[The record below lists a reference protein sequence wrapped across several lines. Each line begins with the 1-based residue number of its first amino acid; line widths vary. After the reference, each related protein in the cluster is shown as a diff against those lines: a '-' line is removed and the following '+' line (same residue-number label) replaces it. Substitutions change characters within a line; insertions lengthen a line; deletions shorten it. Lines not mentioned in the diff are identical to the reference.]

1 MKPFRGSPDD
11 PHFDRRRFLATSG
24 VTVTL
29 PMLPSLLWSRRAG
42 AATCAPV
49 KRFVAYHFANGHHMP
64 EHLPTGTG
72 SGSAWSLPPMLASM
86 QDLKSELT
94 FVSGLENQQ
103 RRREIGDHAIGCGA
117 LLTARKPTANQQ
129 LTNTSADQVI
139 ADAQS
144 GCRGINSLQLG
155 THNSG
160 PTDTFGTYYTRSISW
175 RGPAYDAA
183 AMTYPA
189 GTATPLGKEI
199 DVKKAFD
206 RLFAGTDSGTS
217 AADAAKRQ
225 ALRQSVLD
233 AIKPHRDSLKA
244 KLNTADFAKVDQLFT
259 GIRSLEQEIQSK
271 AGATASCKP
280 PAAPGTGL
288 DFEKQLDYMHN
299 LMVVAFQC
307 DVTRVISFMMSDA
320 LSNRNLSFIPDL
332 ASLAGTDSGDHSVS
346 HHSGDATLV
355 ARFRAMVL
363 WKMGK
368 VAGFL
373 RTLKS
378 TTDADGQPLLNNMLV
393 WISSEL
399 ADGNRHNH
407 DDKPILLAGRLG
419 GLVTPDRHVRFPTSR
434 DYTQVKTYG
443 DFFITLFGLYDVP
456 PVTTFGNDGKEA
468 IAWHR

>member
-11 PHFDRRRFLATSG
+11 PRFDRRRFLATGG

-42 AATCAPV
+42 AATCAPI
-49 KRFVAYHFANGHHMP
+49 KRFLAYHFANGHHMP

-129 LTNTSADQVI
+129 VTNSSADQVI
-139 ADAQS
+139 ADAQA
-144 GCRGINSLQLG
+144 GCRGIDALQLG

-160 PTDTFGTYYTRSISW
+160 PTDSFGTYYTRSISW

-183 AMTYPA
+183 AKTYPA

-206 RLFAGTDSGTS
+206 RLFAGADSGAS

-233 AIKPHRDSLKA
+233 AIKPHRESLKA

-259 GIRSLEQEIQSK
+259 GIRSLEQEIQNK

-288 DFEKQLDYMHN
+288 DFEKQLDTMHS

-307 DVTRVISFMMSDA
+307 DLTRVMSFMMSDA

-363 WKMGK
+363 WKMAK
-368 VAGFL
+368 IAGFL

-443 DFFITLFGLYDVP
+443 DFFITLFSLYDVP

-468 IAWHR
+468 IVWNR